1 MPAVTMKKKTFRE
14 KLMQSDI
21 VKNRWSY
28 LLLLPALIFI
38 IVFAYIPMV
47 GVLIAFE
54 DFDPVAGMFASKWT
68 GWENFKFF
76 FSSSSWIQ
84 VTLNTLYLNTLFIVT
99 GTIGSLFI
107 AVIMCELKNKVFV
120 KTSQTLMTLPNFVSW
135 ATVALFSVA
144 FFSSDG
150 VINNAVT
157 SLGGKSI
164 PFYSN
169 PDVWPTVFVVI
180 RLWKGAGW
188 GAIVYMAAIL
198 GIDQSIYEAAKI
210 DGASKV
216 RCIFSITLPL
226 IKNIVVLMFI
236 MSIGNVFKGDF
247 GMIYLYR
254 RQRVVISDDG
264 RYRYLRV
271 PRVAFVYKLRQNGGD
286 RVVSVDY
293 GLRTGAFCQL
303 AGKEIR
309 AGIGNLL
316 KGGEKMERAKDGRFA
331 DGKPAKKRGNK
342 VSGST
347 GDKALLIFF
356 YVFAAV
362 FALLCLYP
370 FYQVLISS
378 FADENTLIRE
388 GYRLIPS
395 KFSLNAYRTLFA
407 SDEILWAYGITIFVT
422 VVGTAASLLV
432 TSMAAYALSGQKL
445 KYRNAI
451 NFFFYFTMLF
461 SGGLIPY
468 YILIKNYL
476 HLSNNLLVYILP
488 GMFNVWNMFLLR
500 NFFNEIPAGVREA
513 ARIDGANEVTT
524 AFKIILP
531 LSLPALATIGLFSAL
546 SYWNEWMASMLYIDN
561 PKLYTLQY
569 LIVRMVNSVSAATN
583 LGQSGLPTGIS
594 TVPANTLRLATAI
607 VTIGPIVLLY
617 PFLQKYFVSGL
628 KVGGVKE

>member
-1 MPAVTMKKKTFRE
+1 MPSVTKKKSFRE
-14 KLMQSDI
+14 KVMHSDI

-38 IVFAYIPMV
+38 IVFAYVPMV

-54 DFDPVAGMFASKWT
+54 DFDPVAGMFSSQWT

-107 AVIMCELKNKVFV
+107 AVIMCELKNKAFV

-169 PDVWPTVFVVI
+169 PDVWPTVFVII

-247 GMIYLYR
+247 GMIYPF
-254 RQRVVISDDG
+254 I
-264 RYRYLRV
+264 
-271 PRVAFVYKLRQNGGD
+271 GD
-286 RVVSVDY
+286 
-293 GLRTGAFCQL
+293 
-303 AGKEIR
+303 
-309 AGIGNLL
+309 
-316 KGGEKMERAKDGRFA
+316 
-331 DGKPAKKRGNK
+331 
-342 VSGST
+342 
-347 GDKALLIFF
+347 
-356 YVFAAV
+356 
-362 FALLCLYP
+362 
-370 FYQVLISS
+370 
-378 FADENTLIRE
+378 
-388 GYRLIPS
+388 
-395 KFSLNAYRTLFA
+395 NA
-407 SDEILWAYGITIFVT
+407 
-422 VVGTAASLLV
+422 
-432 TSMAAYALSGQKL
+432 
-445 KYRNAI
+445 
-451 NFFFYFTMLF
+451 
-461 SGGLIPY
+461 
-468 YILIKNYL
+468 
-476 HLSNNLLVYILP
+476 
-488 GMFNVWNMFLLR
+488 
-500 NFFNEIPAGVREA
+500 
-513 ARIDGANEVTT
+513 
-524 AFKIILP
+524 
-531 LSLPALATIGLFSAL
+531 
-546 SYWNEWMASMLYIDN
+546 
-561 PKLYTLQY
+561 
-569 LIVRMVNSVSAATN
+569 
-583 LGQSGLPTGIS
+583 
-594 TVPANTLRLATAI
+594 
-607 VTIGPIVLLY
+607 LLY
-617 PFLQKYFVSGL
+617 PTTDVIDTYVFRALRSFTNYGRTAAIGL
-628 KVGGVKE
+628 YQSIMGFGLVLFANWLAKRYAPESAIF